1 MSQNNNALADA
12 FLSNCDFD
20 PTWTLHLLLDT
31 ESLIG
36 QLKQKM
42 RARISRQD
50 QNHFNLTNRQTIF
63 IYLFKTIFSDYS
75 LLPKLRVVRAPAS
88 PIRLS
93 ADTGTQN
100 SPWHRLGHETPCM
113 PCAPEV
119 ASQLTGYVDTAP
131 HEGPFPSLRSVVQ
144 NGRQKWVLKI
154 SLNRL

>member
-1 MSQNNNALADA
+1 MMHFSATVILTRLGPCTSYWTQKVWSVSWNRKWEHA
-12 FLSNCDFD
+12 FLDRI
-20 PTWTLHLLLDT
+20 TLIWQIDKRYL
-31 ESLIG
+31 
-36 QLKQKM
+36 
-42 RARISRQD
+42 
-50 QNHFNLTNRQTIF
+50 F
-63 IYLFKTIFSDYS
+63 IYLFKTKLSDYS
-75 LLPKLRVVRAPAS
+75 LLPKLLVVRAPAS

-119 ASQLTGYVDTAP
+119 TSQLTGYVDTAP

-154 SLNRL
+154 SLNRLQTYLK